1 MIAWSDEAVQAAVD
15 VFIAGEGTAQDDMR
29 AALDAASAAQGL
41 ETIGYRAS
49 EKSFERGRLIGRAEA
64 LEEAAKVAE
73 MGEAFQYRGG
83 SRPQKTPSQIAYA
96 IRALKEKQV

>member
-64 LEEAAKVAE
+64 LEEAA
-73 MGEAFQYRGG
+73 
-83 SRPQKTPSQIAYA
+83 AYMETTLPHLSLQEYAAA
-96 IRALKEKQV
+96 IRALKEKQG

>member
-1 MIAWSDEAVQAAVD
+1 MSIDWKPEAIEAAID
-15 VFIAGEGTAQDDMR
+15 AFYEGSDMR
-29 AALDAASAAQGL
+29 AALDAALAAQGM
-41 ETIGYRAS
+41 TAGWINRAVDDAYQ
-49 EKSFERGRLIGRAEA
+49 EGRADA

-96 IRALKEKQV
+96 IRALKEKQG